1 MEKKIIDY
9 VEKIAA
15 DKGIEVDENT
25 NLYDCGIMDS
35 MEIILFLTYLDEKLN
50 IKINLS
56 DLNFEN
62 YKTIHSIRLWFR
74 NIISD
79 EH

>member
-9 VEKIAA
+9 VKEVAA
-15 DKGIEVDENT
+15 NKGIAVDENT

-50 IKINLS
+50 ITINRS

-74 NIISD
+74 KITAN
-79 EH
+79 EL

>member
-1 MEKKIIDY
+1 
-9 VEKIAA
+9 
-15 DKGIEVDENT
+15 
-25 NLYDCGIMDS
+25 MDS